1 MMGVSA
7 GREGLVF
14 LLGNNALNAADPHPR
29 TYFAVQR
36 HHPDHQRWLEV
47 GRFATKEIAQVTLNA
62 LVAHGHGEAEDFR
75 VKKVTVPE
83 GRA

>member
-1 MMGVSA
+1 MGVSA

-14 LLGNNALNAADPHPR
+14 LLGNNALNAADPYPR
-29 TYFAVQR
+29 TYFAIQR

-47 GRFATKEIAQVTLNA
+47 GRFATRQIAQVTLDA
-62 LVAHGHGEAEDFR
+62 LVAHGHGDAGDFR
-75 VKKVTVPE
+75 VKKVTLPE

>member
-1 MMGVSA
+1 MGVSA

-36 HHPDHQRWLEV
+36 HHPDQQRWLEV
-47 GRFATKEIAQVTLNA
+47 GRFATKRIAQVTLEA
-62 LVAHGHGEAEDFR
+62 LVAHGHGDAGDFR
-75 VKKVTVPE
+75 VRKVTLPE
-83 GRA
+83 GNA

>member
-1 MMGVSA
+1 MGVSA

-29 TYFAVQR
+29 TYFAIQR

-47 GRFATKEIAQVTLNA
+47 GRFATKQIAQVTLDA
-62 LVAHGHGEAEDFR
+62 LVAHGHGDAEEFR
-75 VKKVTVPE
+75 VKKVTPPD
-83 GRA
+83 GSA

>member
-1 MMGVSA
+1 MGVSA

-14 LLGNNALNAADPHPR
+14 LLGNNALNAADPYPR
-29 TYFAVQR
+29 TYFAIQR

-47 GRFATKEIAQVTLNA
+47 GRFATKQIAEVTLDA
-62 LVAHGHGEAEDFR
+62 LVAHGHGDAGDFR
-75 VKKVTVPE
+75 VKKVTLPQ

>member
-1 MMGVSA
+1 MGVSA

-14 LLGNNALNAADPHPR
+14 LLGNNALNAADPYPR
-29 TYFAVQR
+29 TYFAIQR

-47 GRFATKEIAQVTLNA
+47 GRFATKQIAQVTLDA
-62 LVAHGHGEAEDFR
+62 LVAHGHGDAGDFR
-75 VKKVTVPE
+75 VEKVTLPE

>member
-1 MMGVSA
+1 MGVSA

-29 TYFAVQR
+29 TYFAIQR

-47 GRFATKEIAQVTLNA
+47 GRFATKQIAQVTLEA
-62 LVAHGHGEAEDFR
+62 LVAHGHGDAADFR
-75 VKKVTVPE
+75 VKKVTLPD
-83 GRA
+83 GSA

>member
-1 MMGVSA
+1 MGVSG

-14 LLGNNALNAADPHPR
+14 LLGNNALNAADPYPR
-29 TYFAVQR
+29 TYFAIQR

-47 GRFATKEIAQVTLNA
+47 GRFATKQIAQVTLDA
-62 LVAHGHGEAEDFR
+62 LVADGHGDAGDFR
-75 VKKVTVPE
+75 VKKVTLPE